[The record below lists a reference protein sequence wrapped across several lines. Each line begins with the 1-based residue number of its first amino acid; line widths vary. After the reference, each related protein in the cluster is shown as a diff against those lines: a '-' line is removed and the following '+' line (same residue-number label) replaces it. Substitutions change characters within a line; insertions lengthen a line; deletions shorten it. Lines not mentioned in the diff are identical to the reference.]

1 MALLTLWK
9 GGSSEMLKKRLI
21 AVVAALAL
29 FMAVAGAFGIVADSL
44 GFSVTAA
51 TYACPTSGG
60 SGGGC

>member
-1 MALLTLWK
+1 
-9 GGSSEMLKKRLI
+9 MLKKRII

-29 FMAVAGAFGIVADSL
+29 FVAAAGVSGVVADSL